1 LKNWLMTPLVKSISV
16 LSASAILACSLAS
29 AQAAGKVTASL
40 GDVGDEIIIPIH
52 NWTSQIVMS
61 NVVGQLF
68 EKIGYQVKYVTTDSQ
83 SVYES
88 VRIGAVHLEM
98 EVWEASFADA
108 FNAAMDKGGILDVGN
123 HSAVTRQ
130 DWWYP
135 AYVADL
141 CPGLP
146 DYKALEKCYELF
158 VTPETEPNGRY
169 LDGPVNWQ
177 HDTGR
182 IEALG
187 MHFSTVNA
195 VTVSSL
201 WAELETA
208 AKSQVPIVLFNW
220 SPNFTDAVYGGAF
233 IEFPA
238 FDSACKSDASWGIN
252 PDATNDCG
260 NPAGG
265 YLKKVAW
272 DGMPRKWPAAY
283 KLLTRIDFTTF
294 MIGTMSKLVDTD
306 GLQHDQAAA
315 KWIADNETVWSDWLY
330 ASQ

>member
-1 LKNWLMTPLVKSISV
+1 MNPLVKSFSV
-16 LSASAILACSLAS
+16 LSVSAILACGLTG
-29 AQAAGKVTASL
+29 AQAVGKVTASL
-40 GDVGDEIIIPIH
+40 GDVGDEIIIPTH

-68 EKIGYQVKYVTTDSQ
+68 EKMGYQVKYVTTESQ

-88 VRIGAVHLEM
+88 VRIGALHLEL
-98 EVWEASFADA
+98 EVWEGSFAGA
-108 FNAAMDKGGILDVGN
+108 FNAAMDKGGILDAGN
-123 HSAVTRQ
+123 HAAVTRQ
-130 DWWYP
+130 EWWYP

-146 DYKALEKCYELF
+146 DYKALERCYELF
-158 VTPETEPNGRY
+158 VTPETAPNGRY

-182 IEALG
+182 IDALG
-187 MHFSTVNA
+187 MHFTTINA

-201 WAELETA
+201 WTELESA
-208 AKSQVPIVLFNW
+208 AKSRAPIVLFNW
-220 SPNFTDAVYGGAF
+220 SPNFTDAVYGGSF
-233 IEFPA
+233 IEFP
-238 FDSACKSDASWGIN
+238 DYDPACKTDEGWGSN
-252 PDATNDCG
+252 PKMTDDCG
-260 NPAGG
+260 SPSGG

-283 KLLTRIDFTTF
+283 KALTRINFTTF
-294 MIGTMSKLVDTD
+294 MVGTMSKLVDTD
-306 GLQHDQAAA
+306 GLEHDEAAA
-315 KWIADNETVWSDWLY
+315 RWIADNEAVWSDWLY

>member
-1 LKNWLMTPLVKSISV
+1 MNHSLVKYV
-16 LSASAILACSLAS
+16 AAFGVSAVLACGLVS
-29 AQAAGKVTASL
+29 AQTIGRISANL
-40 GDVGDEIIIPIH
+40 GEVDDAIIIPTH

-68 EKIGYQVKYVTTDSQ
+68 EKMGYQVKYVTTESQ

-88 VRIGAVHLEM
+88 VRTGSVHLEL
-98 EVWEASFADA
+98 EVWQDSFAIA

-123 HSAVTRQ
+123 HAAIARHE
-130 DWWYP
+130 WWYP

-146 DYKALEKCYELF
+146 DYRALEACYDLF
-158 VTPETEPNGRY
+158 TTPETAPNGRY
-169 LDGPVNWQ
+169 LDGPVSWNQ
-177 HDTGR
+177 DNSR

-187 MHFSTVNA
+187 LHFKAIHAES
-195 VTVSSL
+195 VSDL
-201 WAELETA
+201 WAELESA
-208 AKSQVPIVLFNW
+208 ASEKTPIVLYNW

-233 IEFPA
+233 VEFPE
-238 FDSACKSDASWGIN
+238 FSSACKTDASWGPN

-260 NPAGG
+260 NPPAG

-272 DGMPRKWPAAY
+272 DGLPRKWPAAY
-283 KLLTRIDFTTF
+283 KALTRISFTSF
-294 MIGTMSKLVDTD
+294 MIGTMSKLVDID
-306 GLQHDQAAA
+306 GMEYEDAAA
-315 KWIADNETVWSDWLY
+315 KWITDNEKVWSEWLY